1 MYLLKLFA
9 NAIVLY
15 YAYNSTE
22 NMIFGTTD
30 TNLTMFRSK
39 PKYIVKYS
47 YYDNIIS

>member
-9 NAIVLY
+9 NAIVY
-15 YAYNSTE
+15 YAYNSRE

-30 TNLTMFRSK
+30 T
-39 PKYIVKYS
+39 KYIVKYS